1 VRKYRIGV
9 IHGDGVGPEIVKVTL
24 DILSKLG
31 FNAEFIDVNAG
42 YEFFRKSGKVI
53 EDGGMDVLRH
63 VDAILKGPITTPLHI
78 PTFRSVNLLLR
89 HELGLY
95 VNVRPFRS
103 YRGVSIK
110 DLNLTVIRENSEDLY
125 VGIEGLHDGTA
136 VALKIISEKASE
148 RVINYAFNYAVR
160 KGFKKVTVVHKSNV
174 MRVTDGLFRD
184 VFFRVA
190 KKYPQI
196 ISDEVIVD
204 AAAYH
209 LVRNPNLFEVIVT
222 ENLYGDILTD
232 LIAGVVGSLGLC
244 GSAQIGDS
252 VALFEPVH
260 GSAPD
265 IAGKGLANPIGQLI
279 SATLMLE
286 YLGDRDSDTW
296 LARLAN
302 VLDKSIAAVVE
313 EGRVLTPD
321 LGGNASTTDVA
332 MEVLRKALH
341 IINTH

>member
-1 VRKYRIGV
+1 MRKYRIGV

-286 YLGDRDSDTW
+286 YLGDRDSDAW

>member
-286 YLGDRDSDTW
+286 YLGDRDSDAW